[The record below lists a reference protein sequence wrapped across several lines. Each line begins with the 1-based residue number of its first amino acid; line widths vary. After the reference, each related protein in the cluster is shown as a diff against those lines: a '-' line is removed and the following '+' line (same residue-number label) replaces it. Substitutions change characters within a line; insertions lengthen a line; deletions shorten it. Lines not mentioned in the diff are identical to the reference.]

1 MRAPLLL
8 AAVAVYCLPAWLP
21 DAPLAFYIGRGW
33 LGCLFAWA
41 LWRGWRV
48 TGLTFAALASWEAS
62 SAVCGAFFADL
73 TPVAVGSL
81 CDSGT
86 GLPLTLPS
94 LALTLAALV
103 YRPQRKGGSDA

>member
-1 MRAPLLL
+1 MLLPL
-8 AAVAVYCLPAWLP
+8 ATAAVYCLPAWLP

-48 TGLTFAALASWEAS
+48 NGLTFAALASWEAS
-62 SAVCGAFFADL
+62 SSLCGAFFADL
-73 TPVAVGSL
+73 TPAAAGAL
-81 CDSGT
+81 CDQGT

-94 LALTLAALV
+94 LALTLAACVHRLHDN
-103 YRPQRKGGSDA
+103 KGGRHA